1 MEHQDHQDPW
11 EFPHEMKLKVMGPK
25 DSPLEAAVVEILSEH
40 LEDFDPERHMGL
52 TESGKGNYIS
62 LTCHVVMRD
71 KEQLLAI
78 YQKLNDCPHSR
89 MVL

>member
-1 MEHQDHQDPW
+1 
-11 EFPHEMKLKVMGPK
+11 MKLKVMGPK
-25 DSPLEAAVVEILSEH
+25 DSPLETSVIGILREH
-40 LEDFDPERHMGL
+40 LSDFDPEQHLRLM
-52 TESGKGNYIS
+52 ESGQGNYIS

-78 YQKLNDCPHSR
+78 YRDLHECPHSR

>member
-1 MEHQDHQDPW
+1 MDPW

-25 DSPLEAAVVEILSEH
+25 DSPLETSVIGILREH
-40 LEDFDPERHMGL
+40 LSDFDPEQHLRLM
-52 TESGKGNYIS
+52 ESGQGNYIS

-78 YQKLNDCPHSR
+78 YRDLHECPHSR

>member
-1 MEHQDHQDPW
+1 MSEQDPNDPW
-11 EFPHEMKLKVMGPK
+11 EFPHEMKLKVMGPR
-25 DSPLEAAVVEILSEH
+25 DSPLESAVVAILNEH
-40 LEDFDPERHMGL
+40 LDDFDPEKHMGL

-78 YQKLNDCPHSR
+78 YRKLHECPHSR